1 MEGASGVGGG
11 VVSVSTRMGQFFDS
25 EGRFVEGKGW
35 DGLACLGCSLSHPGR
50 WVKDGWHISCSP
62 SAGVSTGL
70 SPGREEVG
78 VVGKC
83 VDNSLMRSRVC
94 SSLPLR

>member
-1 MEGASGVGGG
+1 VW
-11 VVSVSTRMGQFFDS
+11 
-25 EGRFVEGKGW
+25 VEGWFPSPPEW
-35 DGLACLGCSLSHPGR
+35 DSFSVVGDVLLKVRGG
-50 WVKDGWHISCSP
+50 DGWHISCSP
-62 SAGVSTGL
+62 STGVSTGL
-70 SPGREEVG
+70 SPGREGAG